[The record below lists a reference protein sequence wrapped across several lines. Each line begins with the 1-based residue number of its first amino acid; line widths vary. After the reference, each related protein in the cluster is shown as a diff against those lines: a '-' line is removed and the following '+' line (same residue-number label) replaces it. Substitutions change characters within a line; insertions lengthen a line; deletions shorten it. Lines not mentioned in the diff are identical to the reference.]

1 MIVYCFKNLNSIKGE
16 RERTKEKERNKQ
28 EKARRRKKKKNRGR
42 KKEKKKIGGRQKG
55 KREPTI
61 KALLPSNYWRADC
74 HLQAIEKLK
83 GRREKTWL
91 TARSN
96 H

>member
-1 MIVYCFKNLNSIKGE
+1 MILYCFKNLNSIKGE
-16 RERTKEKERNKQ
+16 RER
-28 EKARRRKKKKNRGR
+28 KKKKQINKRKREEERKR
-42 KKEKKKIGGRQKG
+42 KKTEEERKRKKIGGRQKG